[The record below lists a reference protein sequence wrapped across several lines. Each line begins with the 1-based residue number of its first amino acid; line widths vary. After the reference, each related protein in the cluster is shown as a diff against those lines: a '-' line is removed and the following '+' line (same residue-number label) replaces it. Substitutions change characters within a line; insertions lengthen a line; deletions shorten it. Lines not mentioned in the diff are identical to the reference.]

1 MDRCAANTRS
11 GKPCKAYPLAGSR
24 YCFAHDPDRAE
35 SRSQARSLGG
45 HNRSAPAKRLHFSAT
60 DLKTS
65 QGLRAFAEE
74 LIRLTREEKISSHR
88 SRTLGYL
95 MLAQRR
101 LIELDDLNQRVQAL
115 ENVLLQRED
124 PHGQA

>member
-1 MDRCAANTRS
+1 MDHCAATTRS
-11 GKPCKAYPLAGSR
+11 RRPCKAYPLAGSR
-24 YCFAHDPDRAE
+24 FCFTHDPNRAE
-35 SRSQARSLGG
+35 SRSQARRLGG
-45 HNRSAPAKRLHFSAT
+45 HNRTAPAKRLHFSAT

-74 LIRLTREEKISSHR
+74 LIRLTRDEKISSHR

-115 ENVLLQRED
+115 ENVLRERED